1 MRGRCLGYRWGME
14 QDTAR
19 SVEQAEGLSERE
31 LDEQHAAA
39 LPDRE
44 AMSTIGLDLTGI
56 DNFAMPINE
65 AVAINNQSVNSVAV
79 ADADQTVIIGQ
90 ADTDPEV
97 AP

>member
-1 MRGRCLGYRWGME
+1 ME

-19 SVEQAEGLSERE
+19 SVEPASGLSDEE
-31 LDEQHAAA
+31 LDDQHAAA

-65 AVAINNQSVNSVAV
+65 ALAMNVNSVNSVAV

-90 ADTDPEV
+90 EDTEV

>member
-1 MRGRCLGYRWGME
+1 MCQTVASGTAGGME
-14 QDTAR
+14 KDTAR
-19 SVEQAEGLSERE
+19 SVERAEGLSDEE

-90 ADTDPEV
+90 ADTEV
-97 AP
+97 QR

>member
-1 MRGRCLGYRWGME
+1 MHP
-14 QDTAR
+14 DTGR
-19 SVEQAEGLSERE
+19 SVDQADGLTDEE
-31 LDEQHAAA
+31 LEEQHAGA

-65 AVAINNQSVNSVAV
+65 AVAINNQSVESVAV

-90 ADTDPEV
+90 VDTEEV
-97 AP
+97 P

>member
-1 MRGRCLGYRWGME
+1 MPQE
-14 QDTAR
+14 PDDPTPP
-19 SVEQAEGLSERE
+19 GLSSDE
-31 LDEQHAAA
+31 LEAQDASA

-44 AMSTIGLDLTGI
+44 AMSTVGLDLSGI

-65 AVAINNQSVNSVAV
+65 ALAINNQSVASVAI

-90 ADTDPEV
+90 TDVDPDP

>member
-1 MRGRCLGYRWGME
+1 ME
-14 QDTAR
+14 QETGR
-19 SVEQAEGLSERE
+19 SVDRADGLSDAE
-31 LDEQHAAA
+31 LDDQHAAA

-79 ADADQTVIIGQ
+79 ADADQTVILGQ
-90 ADTDPEV
+90 ADTEV
-97 AP
+97 QP

>member
-1 MRGRCLGYRWGME
+1 MPAQLVGYRWGME
-14 QDTAR
+14 QDTGR
-19 SVEQAEGLSERE
+19 SVEQADGLSDEE

-44 AMSTIGLDLTGI
+44 AMSTVGLDLTGI

-65 AVAINNQSVNSVAV
+65 AFAMNVNSVNSVAV

-90 ADTDPEV
+90 EDTEV

>member
-1 MRGRCLGYRWGME
+1 ME
-14 QDTAR
+14 KDTAR
-19 SVEQAEGLSERE
+19 SVERAEGLTDQE
-31 LDEQHAAA
+31 LDDQHAAA

-65 AVAINNQSVNSVAV
+65 AVAINNNSVNSVAV

-90 ADTDPEV
+90 ADTEV
-97 AP
+97 APTDPEATP

>member
-1 MRGRCLGYRWGME
+1 ME
-14 QDTAR
+14 QDPGR
-19 SVEQAEGLSERE
+19 SVEQADGLSDEE
-31 LDEQHAAA
+31 LDSQHAAA

-65 AVAINNQSVNSVAV
+65 AVAINNNSVSSVAV

-90 ADTDPEV
+90 VDTEAD
-97 AP
+97 A

>member
-1 MRGRCLGYRWGME
+1 MRGGGLGYRWGME

-19 SVEQAEGLSERE
+19 SVEPAAGLSDEE
-31 LDEQHAAA
+31 LDDQHAAA

-65 AVAINNQSVNSVAV
+65 ATALNYGSVDSYAI
-79 ADADQTVIIGQ
+79 ADADQIVILNQ
-90 ADTDPEV
+90 VDQD
-97 AP
+97 